1 MSDKF
6 KKSIISFLLALGIC
20 VSYIGTDIAMTVS
33 YATEADSE
41 TVVVSPEKYENL
53 TLADCEKIVEG
64 IDLNPDENG
73 DIAVDLTEGE
83 LYALIE
89 VVDND
94 KADIYGNSLL
104 NYEKDNTA
112 YSEGCG
118 DFYYNQLNSAEK
130 DLYNGFKS
138 ATESFLASDNDYSS
152 KTLYAY
158 YDTSIDYERA
168 NAVFAAFYYDNPQ
181 YGVFEGRYY
190 ISKNYTYGDK
200 YCFPFGVYEM
210 LENSSI
216 RKDFIEKIDLAT
228 DEWRE
233 NINKYKTPK
242 EKEKY
247 IADALCDTIT
257 YTASGFD
264 QSIYGALVNKAC
276 VCSGYTMAFTYLCS
290 IAGLEAF
297 GVTCNDH
304 AWNMVKL
311 GDCWYCVDTTWM
323 DQVSYIS
330 YKWFNKSHETFK
342 QNDSNNAHTL
352 RPVIADNF
360 TFPFTIDEGDIG
372 IASQPTDT
380 TVIPGQN
387 AVFTVDAA
395 GEGLEYL
402 WQYSQNGGTTWID
415 TPTTTATYS
424 IIGLKVMNG
433 CIFRCVIVN
442 SNGVSVTSEAA
453 SLTVK
458 AMDEVTEDDLQGLS
472 AIELIRFVNLFT
484 ASSDIFTDGQLK
496 AIELVLE
503 HDYGK

>member
-1 MSDKF
+1 MPDKL
-6 KKSIISFLLALGIC
+6 KKSIIAVLLALGIC
-20 VSYIGTDIAMTVS
+20 VLYVGTDIAMTVS

-41 TVVVSPEKYENL
+41 SVVVSPEEYENL

-64 IDLNPDENG
+64 INFIPNENG
-73 DIAVDLTEGE
+73 EIAVDLTEEE

-94 KADIYGNSLL
+94 KADIYGASLF
-104 NYEKDNTA
+104 NFEKDNTA

-118 DFYYNQLNSAEK
+118 DFYYNQLNSVEK
-130 DLYNGFKS
+130 DLYNSFKS
-138 ATESFLASDNDYSS
+138 ATESFLTSDKDYSS
-152 KTLYAY
+152 TTLYAY

-181 YGVFEGRYY
+181 YGAFPGRYY
-190 ISKNYTYGDK
+190 LTKNYTYGDQ
-200 YCFPFGVYEM
+200 YRFPFAVYDIFLTSSGRTGVKEQ
-210 LENSSI
+210 
-216 RKDFIEKIDLAT
+216 IDSVT

-233 NINKYKTPK
+233 NISEYNTP
-242 EKEKY
+242 EEREKY
-247 IADALCDTIT
+247 IADTLCDTIT
-257 YTASGFD
+257 YTKATYH
-264 QSIYGALVNKAC
+264 QSMYGALVEKNC
-276 VCSGYTMAFTYLCS
+276 VCNGYAMAFTYLCS
-290 IAGLEAF
+290 IAGLDVF

-304 AWNMVKL
+304 AWNMVKVD
-311 GDCWYCVDTTWM
+311 DCWYCVDVTWM
-323 DQVSYIS
+323 DKVTYIS
-330 YKWFNKSHETFK
+330 YKWFNKSYETF
-342 QNDSNNAHTL
+342 QNNDSSGAHTL

-387 AVFTVDAA
+387 AVFTVEAA
-395 GEGLEYL
+395 GEGLEYQ

-424 IIGLKVMNG
+424 IIGLKSMNG

-442 SNGVSVTSEAA
+442 ANGKSVTSEAA

-458 AMDEVTEDDLQGLS
+458 TMDEVTEDDLQGLS
-472 AIELIRFVNLFT
+472 AIELIRFVNLFD
-484 ASSDIFTDGQLK
+484 ANSDILTDGQIK

-503 HDYGK
+503 HDYSK